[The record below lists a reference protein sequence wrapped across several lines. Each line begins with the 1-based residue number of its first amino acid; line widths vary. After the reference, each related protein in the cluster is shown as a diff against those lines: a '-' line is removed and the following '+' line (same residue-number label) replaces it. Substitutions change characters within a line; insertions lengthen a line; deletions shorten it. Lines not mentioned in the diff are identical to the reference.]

1 MIWYNLSNVFGW
13 EGRRVEL
20 SPVSFLIVCPLLFL
34 AGFVDSIGGGGGL
47 ISLPA
52 YLLAGLPVH
61 QAIATNKLSSACGTS
76 LSAFR
81 FLRRGLINLRLAV
94 PSVAAALIGSSLGAR
109 LSLRVSED
117 VMKYILF
124 AVLPVAAFFVLNRR
138 LFRDGGMEAA
148 VNRRTVAVCILS
160 AFIIGGYD
168 GFYGPGTGTF
178 LIIAFTV
185 FAKMSVSSA
194 NAQAK
199 VINLTS
205 NLSSLAVFPLNH
217 QVVFFL
223 GLAGAA
229 CNMAGNYLGSGLAM
243 SRGSKIVRPVVL
255 AVLLLLFLKLIIGF

>member
-1 MIWYNLSNVFGW
+1 M
-13 EGRRVEL
+13 EL
-20 SPVSFLIVCPLLFL
+20 TPVSFLIVCPLLFL

-61 QAIATNKLSSACGTS
+61 RAIATNKLSSACGTS
-76 LSAFR
+76 LSTFR
-81 FLRRGLINLRLAV
+81 FLRHGLINLKLAV
-94 PSVAAALIGSSLGAR
+94 PSVAAALAGSSLGAQ
-109 LSLRVSED
+109 LSLMVSED

-124 AVLPVAAFFVLNRR
+124 AVLPLAAFFVLNRH
-138 LFRDGGMEAA
+138 LFRDYGGKAA
-148 VNRRTVAVCILS
+148 VTRRTVAVCILA

-205 NLSSLAVFPLNH
+205 NISSLAVFLLNH
-217 QVVFFL
+217 QVVFLL
-223 GLAGAA
+223 GLAGAV

-243 SRGSKIVRPVVL
+243 SRGSKIVRPVIL
-255 AVLLLLFLKLIIGF
+255 AVLLLLFLKIIIGF